1 MQEICTLKDNRM
13 IGALILA
20 IGIALAGY
28 FIGNSFLQA
37 KSLDRSVTVKGLS
50 EKEIVSDLAIW
61 PITIKVTGN
70 NLSEV
75 NNKAELDRNTV
86 ISFLTEQGFKSEE
99 IEIGNY
105 IVTDLLAQTYRSNN
119 SEEFRYIITAT
130 IILKTANV
138 ELTQKVTKLQNLL
151 VQKGVALGTDG
162 YNNSEYNGPSYEFT
176 KFNEIKPEM
185 LEEAI
190 KNARKAAEKFAENSG
205 NKIGYLRKANQ
216 GIFLISPSDGN
227 EGGDEY
233 NNSQLARRSV
243 RKKIRLVTTLDYSLK
258 D

>member
-1 MQEICTLKDNRM
+1 ML
-13 IGALILA
+13 
-20 IGIALAGY
+20 LAGY

-37 KSLDRSVTVKGLS
+37 KSLDRSVSVKGLS
-50 EKEIVSDLAIW
+50 EKEVISDLAIW
-61 PITIKVTGN
+61 PITIKVAGN
-70 NLSEV
+70 NLTEV
-75 NNKAELDRNTV
+75 NNKIELDRNTV
-86 ISFLTEQGFKSEE
+86 ISFLTDQGFKPEE

-130 IILKTANV
+130 IILKTTNID
-138 ELTQKVTKLQNLL
+138 LTNKATKLQNLL
-151 VQKGVALGTDG
+151 VQKGVALGAEG
-162 YNNSEYNGPSYEFT
+162 YSNSEYNGPYYEFT
-176 KFNEIKPEM
+176 KFNDIKPEM

-205 NKIGYLRKANQ
+205 NKLGYLKRANQ

-227 EGGDEY
+227 EGGEEY
-233 NNSQLARRSV
+233 SNSQLARRSI